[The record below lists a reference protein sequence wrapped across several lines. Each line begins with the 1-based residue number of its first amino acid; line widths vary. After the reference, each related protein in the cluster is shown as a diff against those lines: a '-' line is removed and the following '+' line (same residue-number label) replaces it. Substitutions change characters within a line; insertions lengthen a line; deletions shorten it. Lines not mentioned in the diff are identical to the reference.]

1 MELFGSARLAESQIN
16 MDKQNWKFLSNPM
29 YAWMCNVHWNVQCAP
44 YSLMQPFTIIV
55 DCFVCAYYLEWLVTG
70 LIPQV
75 FVENMK
81 KYYFIIKKKNTLIL
95 ILLKHLLIHVRTLSH
110 TKTLQYVANNRMFV
124 HDTNNTHIIDYHTCV
139 CIGIYDSFWQLLLSQ
154 SFSISFSRFHIS
166 PAFRLTTK
174 HIILPILS
182 FGWLCVWCWCW
193 WAYSHSHVYEHCTMY
208 MLKDRCTSFKD
219 SECVIHNKWRHFNQI
234 IRFCFVRIFLLL
246 LLLCCV
252 VLATNHL
259 LLVDCSFFG

>member
-1 MELFGSARLAESQIN
+1 MPECALKCAVCTLFTYAAVYHHHRWLFCVHTAI
-16 MDKQNWKFLSNPM
+16 SNG
-29 YAWMCNVHWNVQCAP
+29 W
-44 YSLMQPFTIIV
+44 
-55 DCFVCAYYLEWLVTG
+55 TG

-124 HDTNNTHIIDYHTCV
+124 HDTNNTHIIDYHTCK
-139 CIGIYDSFWQLLLSQ
+139 CIGIYSFWQLLLSQ
-154 SFSISFSRFHIS
+154 SLSFSFSRLHIS
-166 PAFRLTTK
+166 PAFRPTTK

-182 FGWLCVWCWCW
+182 FGWLCCVWCWC
-193 WAYSHSHVYEHCTMY
+193 AYSHSLVYAHCTMY

-219 SECVIHNKWRHFNQI
+219 SVSYKISEDISTKSFGSVSFAF
-234 IRFCFVRIFLLL
+234 FCC
-246 LLLCCV
+246 CCV